1 MLKNNNTKILLAAL
15 AILVLLNVI
24 CLYTLWTMR
33 EYGRPLPRHK
43 QMMPPG
49 GPKSYIIRELDFNEQ
64 QISEYERLVHEHRR
78 MMRDTREEIRALKK
92 KLYSRLAEPGPDSS
106 EVDELTRAIADK
118 VAYLEEQTFGH
129 FQKVRALCS
138 DRQKEKFD
146 KIIDSVIDM
155 MSEGGP
161 HHPPPPPPPPHPPRY

>member
-15 AILVLLNVI
+15 GILVLLNVI
-24 CLYTLWTMR
+24 CLYTIWTMR
-33 EYGRPLPRHK
+33 EHGQPLPRHK
-43 QMMPPG
+43 RFMPPG
-49 GPKSYIIRELDFNEQ
+49 GPKSYVIKELEFNEQ
-64 QISEYERLVHEHRR
+64 QEEEYEKLVYEHRR

-92 KLYSRLAEPGPDSS
+92 KLYSRFSATGPDSS
-106 EVDELTRAIADK
+106 EVDKLTRAIADK
-118 VAYLEEQTFGH
+118 VAYLEEQTFEH

-146 KIIDSVIDM
+146 KIIDRVIDM

-161 HHPPPPPPPPHPPRY
+161 HPPPPPPPHPPRF